1 MKSLILK
8 NIGQLVTFDSGA
20 EKLKIYSNTDL
31 ALNNGIIQNIG
42 PGLYGAGPEIDC
54 RFGLVTP
61 GFIDPHTHPVFT
73 AGREGEFLQRLKG
86 ISYEEIAEKG
96 GGIKA
101 SVQGVRECPEEEL
114 EKKVRKRMDRFL
126 RLGTTTVEA
135 KSGYGLN
142 LDSELKSLR
151 ILNRINKSHAL
162 DIIPTFMG
170 AHAFPAEFEQ
180 DHNGY
185 IDLICEKMIPAVAA
199 ENLAQFC
206 DVFCEE
212 GYFSVD
218 QSRRI
223 LKMAQKFGLET
234 RLHADEFI
242 DSNASELAAELGAVS
257 ADHLMAIG
265 EQGLKALSQ
274 SHVIATLLPG
284 TTFFLG
290 KSTYAPAAK
299 LLQNGITVALGTDYN
314 PGSSHIQS
322 MPFII
327 SLACLQ
333 MGMTVEEAFISA
345 TFNSARALRLEKSMG
360 SLEIGKQGDMI
371 VWDLE
376 KLSEIPYYVADSPIN
391 TVIKGGEIL
400 FRLDSPE

>member
-8 NIGQLVTFDSGA
+8 NIGQLVTFDSA
-20 EKLKIYSNTDL
+20 ADKLKIYNHTDL
-31 ALNNGIIQNIG
+31 ALNNGLIQKIG
-42 PGLYGAGPEIDC
+42 PGLNGPGPEIDC
-54 RFGLVTP
+54 RSCLVTP
-61 GFIDPHTHPVFT
+61 GFIDPHTHPVFM

-86 ISYEEIAEKG
+86 ISYEEIAQKG

-101 SVQGVRECPEEEL
+101 SIQGVRQCSEAEL

-135 KSGYGLN
+135 KSGYGLD

-151 ILNRINKSHAL
+151 ILNRINNSHAL
-162 DIIPTFMG
+162 DIISTFMG
-170 AHAFPAEFEQ
+170 AHAFPPEFEQ

-206 DVFCEE
+206 DVFCEK
-212 GYFSVD
+212 GYFNVD
-218 QSRRI
+218 QCRRI
-223 LKMAQKFGLET
+223 FNTAQKYGLET
-234 RLHADEFI
+234 RLHADEFM
-242 DSNASELAAELGAVS
+242 DSKAAELAAELGAVS
-257 ADHLMAIG
+257 ADHLMAVS
-265 EQGLKALSQ
+265 EQGLKALSR
-274 SHVIATLLPG
+274 SNVIATLLPG

-290 KSTYAPAAK
+290 LSTYAPAGEF
-299 LLQNGITVALGTDYN
+299 LRNGIKIALATDYN

-327 SLACLQ
+327 SLACIK

-345 TFNSARALRLEKSMG
+345 TFNSARALRLEKTVG

-391 TVIKGGEIL
+391 TVIKNGEIL

>member
-31 ALNNGIIQNIG
+31 LLNNGIIQKIG
-42 PGLYGAGPEIDC
+42 PGLYGTGSEIDC
-54 RFGLVTP
+54 RFCLVTP

-73 AGREGEFLQRLKG
+73 AGRQDEFLQRLQG
-86 ISYEEIAEKG
+86 ISYEEIAQKG

-101 SVQGVRECPEEEL
+101 SIQGVRECTEEEL

-151 ILNRINKSHAL
+151 ILSRINESHAL

-170 AHAFPAEFEQ
+170 AHAFPPEFEQ

-223 LKMAQKFGLET
+223 LKMAQKYGLGA

-242 DSNASELAAELGAVS
+242 DSKAAELAAELGAVS
-257 ADHLMAIG
+257 ADHLMAVS

-274 SHVIATLLPG
+274 SNVIATLLPG

-290 KSTYAPAAK
+290 KSTYAPAGE
-299 LLQNGITVALGTDYN
+299 LLRNGITVALGTDYN

-345 TFNSARALRLEKSMG
+345 TFNSARALRQEKTMG
-360 SLEIGKQGDMI
+360 SLEIGKQGDLI

-376 KLSEIPYYVADSPIN
+376 KLSEIPYYVVDSPIN
-391 TVIKGGEIL
+391 TVIKSGEIL